1 MLYALLL
8 VLALLSLLLLVLQA
22 VRRVSLSA
30 PGVVWPAIA
39 LFPFWLGLA
48 LYTFGAGLLDLLTGG
63 WTALLSLLMQ
73 GLLSLLPLLL
83 FLVIY
88 GKLNL
93 YPGGQDPDPPSGLVR
108 RWYGGSGS
116 RGSAALVLAAALTAS
131 APFLNA
137 LVQTI
142 GTLGLGLFLLL
153 MLCPF
158 GFLIALPIWGSAIIV
173 SVALGAAAAVCGTLC
188 TASTAVCVHAAVRLA
203 RKGGKLRWFHLV
215 LALLPAANWILLLFL
230 LRRTRAPAA

>member
-1 MLYALLL
+1 MLHALLL
-8 VLALLSLLLLVLQA
+8 VLALLSLLLLALQA

-63 WTALLSLLMQ
+63 WTALLSLLVQ

-93 YPGGQDPDPPSGLVR
+93 YPGGQDPVR
-108 RWYGGSGS
+108 RLGWYGVGMAVWFQGVS
-116 RGSAALVLAAALTAS
+116 ALVLAAALTAS

>member
-1 MLYALLL
+1 MRANENREEWYMLHALLL
-8 VLALLSLLLLVLQA
+8 VLALLSLLLLALQA

-63 WTALLSLLMQ
+63 WTALLSLLVQ

-93 YPGGQDPDPPSGLVR
+93 YPADRTRSAVWVGTALVWR
-108 RWYGGSGS
+108 SGS
-116 RGSAALVLAAALTAS
+116 RGSALWS
-131 APFLNA
+131 WPR
-137 LVQTI
+137 
-142 GTLGLGLFLLL
+142 
-153 MLCPF
+153 
-158 GFLIALPIWGSAIIV
+158 
-173 SVALGAAAAVCGTLC
+173 
-188 TASTAVCVHAAVRLA
+188 H
-203 RKGGKLRWFHLV
+203 
-215 LALLPAANWILLLFL
+215 
-230 LRRTRAPAA
+230 